1 MPWPNTKVK
10 PVEVMPAMTNPGG
23 FYPIRVNPEKADAVE
38 FRPEKGKPLK
48 LVGEKPEEIPA
59 PGPSKV
65 KLRH

>member
-1 MPWPNTKVK
+1 
-10 PVEVMPAMTNPGG
+10 MTNPGG